1 MVRLRSDETAG
12 DISAA
17 AESLDDELR
26 AAKEV
31 LRKLAHVLARQ
42 AAREDNAL
50 DQAREGTTL
59 CASPSTPDLARTS
72 KTSDP

>member
-1 MVRLRSDETAG
+1 MVRLRSDETVDQIRAT
-12 DISAA
+12 
-17 AESLDDELR
+17 AESLDDGLQ

-50 DQAREGTTL
+50 EQTREGTTS
-59 CASPSTPDLARTS
+59 CVSPSTPDSAQTS
-72 KTSDP
+72 RTSDP